1 MTHHEIAMSPHEPL
15 SVIISHQTHQQ
26 STEIDNRLR
35 STIDR
40 DQQSTE
46 NDNQLTE
53 IDWLN
58 LIATGKPFW
67 LVFQKVPKKA
77 PGELIA
83 NFLKK
88 YF

>member
-58 LIATGKPFW
+58 LIATGKPFGLFCFW
-67 LVFQKVPKKA
+67 TYHNLSCSS
-77 PGELIA
+77 EIH
-83 NFLKK
+83 
-88 YF
+88 